1 MTRTQPR
8 SYGVTTPSS
17 RQPLLE
23 AMLRA
28 FVWLVSNVASLF
40 GMTINRNTRDWHT
53 DAAHENQLP
62 TSNDIQKEA
71 KTTQPSFSGKAA
83 GRIPGIPVVSTQ
95 GTATY
100 SLCATNQDA
109 RHKAEHDSIGADVL
123 TIWKRGTRV
132 PGEGQDPVSVQR
144 ALAQATS
151 LSPLIPTN
159 VGIQGEP
166 RVLSELAASTPHP
179 QQNRSWIPTPHP
191 ELVEGRRNER
201 FLLRKLRLI

>member
-1 MTRTQPR
+1 MILRMTRTQTRP
-8 SYGVTTPSS
+8 YGVVTPSS

-71 KTTQPSFSGKAA
+71 KTTQPSFSGKAE

-109 RHKAEHDSIGADVL
+109 RHKVEHDSVGADVL

-132 PGEGQDPVSVQR
+132 PREGGDPASAQR
-144 ALAQATS
+144 ALLTRTS
-151 LSPLIPTN
+151 LPAHTDERRYPGRASRLVRACSFNPAP
-159 VGIQGEP
+159 
-166 RVLSELAASTPHP
+166 AAKP
-179 QQNRSWIPTPHP
+179 
-191 ELVEGRRNER
+191 
-201 FLLRKLRLI
+201 FLDSDASS